1 MASFTIGNLDHQFYE
16 QLRIAADSNGR
27 SVEEEARLIL
37 TNALAGGL
45 GTRISNRFGA
55 DAGVELELPSR

>member
-1 MASFTIGNLDHQFYE
+1 MASFTIGNLDHQLYE

-45 GTRISNRFGA
+45 GTRISN
-55 DAGVELELPSR
+55 